1 MMNCETFR
9 EFCLTLPGVTGK
21 MPFQAFSAARS
32 ILAFYVGNKIFC
44 YFDIDKF
51 DACTIK
57 CAPDGIDELKGRFHA
72 VNMPYNM
79 NRRYWISIR
88 FNDDMADREIK
99 YWVRKSYDIIRHSL
113 K

>member
-9 EFCLTLPGVTGK
+9 EFCLSLPDTTEK
-21 MPFQAFSAARS
+21 MPFQAFPAARS

-51 DACTIK
+51 DACTVK
-57 CAPDGIDELKGRFHA
+57 CAPNEIDELKERYRA
-72 VNMPYNM
+72 VDAPYNM
-79 NRRYWISIR
+79 NRKYWISIR
-88 FNDDMADREIK
+88 FNDDMTDRETE
-99 YWVRKSYDIIRHSL
+99 YWVRKSYDIIKHSL